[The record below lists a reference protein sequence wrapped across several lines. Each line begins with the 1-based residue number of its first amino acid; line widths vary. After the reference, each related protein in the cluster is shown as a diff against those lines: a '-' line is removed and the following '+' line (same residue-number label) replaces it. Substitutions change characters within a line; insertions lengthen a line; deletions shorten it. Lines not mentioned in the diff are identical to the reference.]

1 MKQIMVIAQKEV
13 TDGTRNRWIL
23 IVTALMTGLALVL
36 TLLGSAPTGATKISS
51 LAVTIVSL
59 SSLSIF
65 FVPLIALLLSYD
77 AVVAEEDRGTLL
89 LLLSYPVARWQ
100 VIVGKFCGQF
110 ILLSSSIVIGFGI
123 AGLVIV
129 LSADQAVE
137 DQAWAGFAML
147 IGSSILLGAIFLALG
162 LATSA
167 FVRERGTAAGAAI
180 GIWLLFVL
188 IYDLGLIGLLASSAG
203 QMLNDMLITGLLLAN
218 PTDVYRMLNLTGSA
232 EAAALSAMTGLT
244 GSGSVSPQTLTALL
258 CLWIVGPLM
267 AACVLFERRRL

>member
-1 MKQIMVIAQKEV
+1 MKQIIVVAQKEV

-23 IVTALMTGLALVL
+23 IVTALMAGLALVL
-36 TLLGSAPTGATKISS
+36 TLLGSTPTGATKISS

-77 AVVAEEDRGTLL
+77 AIVAEEERGTLL

-100 VIVGKFCGQF
+100 VIAGKFCGHF
-110 ILLSSSIVIGFGI
+110 ILLSLAIIIGFGSAGVTI
-123 AGLVIV
+123 A
-129 LSADQAVE
+129 LSNAQE
-137 DQAWAGFAML
+137 FQDQAWTGFAVFL
-147 IGSSILLGAIFLALG
+147 GSSILLGAIFLALG

-188 IYDLGLIGLLASSAG
+188 IYDLGLIGLLASSTG
-203 QMLNDMLITGLLLAN
+203 QALNDMTITGLLLAN
-218 PTDVYRMLNLTGSA
+218 PTDVYRMLNLTGN
-232 EAAALSAMTGLT
+232 EETAALSAMTGLT
-244 GSGSVSPQTLTALL
+244 GPGSIPLLTLTALL
-258 CLWIVGPLM
+258 CLWIAAPLI